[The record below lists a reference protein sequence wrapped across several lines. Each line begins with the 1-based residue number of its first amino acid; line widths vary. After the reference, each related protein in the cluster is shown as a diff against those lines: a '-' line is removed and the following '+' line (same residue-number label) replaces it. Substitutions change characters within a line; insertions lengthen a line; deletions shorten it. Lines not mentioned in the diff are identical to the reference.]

1 MATKKK
7 LTLNAKTVVP
17 KPTGRPSKFS
27 QALADEIVERVSNG
41 EPLAPVCRDLGLGLT
56 TWYQW
61 CKDRPAL
68 SEAIARAREA
78 GEEIIA
84 ADALRIIDEEPSLNI
99 TQFGS
104 SYDSSSVT
112 WAKNRAELRLK
123 LLAKW
128 NPRKWGDKIAVG
140 GADDLPALQSQ
151 ANVTL
156 DPSEAFKRLM
166 GGKS

>member
-61 CKDRPAL
+61 CKDRPDL

-156 DPSEAFKRLM
+156 DPSEAYKRLM